1 MINDVIYLVHER
13 KGGKNKTFSLSLSPS
28 LSDSLPFT
36 SLICDYQ
43 VAALQSEIDHSS
55 DMYKLPQMICLSGQ
69 IAGVSR
75 QELHLQKHSSSNV
88 FCYQAHTHAA
98 HCLCYTH
105 YQLEDF
111 YYHR

>member
-13 KGGKNKTFSLSLSPS
+13 KGEKKQNIFTISFSLPLWLSS
-28 LSDSLPFT
+28 FHL
-36 SLICDYQ
+36 LICDYQ

-55 DMYKLPQMICLSGQ
+55 DMYKLPRMICLSGQ

-75 QELHLQKHSSSNV
+75 QELHLQKCSSLNV
-88 FCYQAHTHAA
+88 FCYQAQTHAA

-111 YYHR
+111 Y